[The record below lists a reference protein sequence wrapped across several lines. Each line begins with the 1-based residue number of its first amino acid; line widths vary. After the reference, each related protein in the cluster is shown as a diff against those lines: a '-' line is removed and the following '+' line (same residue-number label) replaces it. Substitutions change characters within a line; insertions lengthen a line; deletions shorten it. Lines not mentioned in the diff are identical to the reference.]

1 MKKQSFK
8 VVIPAR
14 LESARFPGKILAKI
28 NDKPMIQHVYERVA
42 ESDADE
48 IVIAVDDKYVANEV
62 SRFMD
67 NVELTCSGQPT
78 GTDRIREVLE
88 NRGWSDDTKIVNVQG
103 DSPLISP
110 VSINQVGRLLTTFSE
125 ADVATLATRITKTE
139 DFHDSNI
146 VKVVWDARGYA
157 LYFSRAP
164 IPAQEGYNVY
174 AWRHL
179 GIYGYTV
186 NAVRMITSSPPV
198 PIERFEK
205 LEQLR
210 AMYMGLKIKV
220 AIAEEP
226 HDIDVDVPAD
236 VKTVENIMIDIASDR

>member
-1 MKKQSFK
+1 
-8 VVIPAR
+8 
-14 LESARFPGKILAKI
+14 
-28 NDKPMIQHVYERVA
+28 MIQHVYEKAVD
-42 ESDADE
+42 SGADE
-48 IVIAVDDKYVANEV
+48 IVIAVDNKEVANHV
-62 SRFMD
+62 SQFMD
-67 NVELTCSGQPT
+67 NVEFTRVGQPT

-88 NRGWSDDTKIVNVQG
+88 NRGWPDDTLIVNVQG

-110 VSINQVGRLLTTFSE
+110 TSIDQVGRILRLNTE
-125 ADVATLATRITKTE
+125 ADIATLATRITKVE
-139 DFHDSNI
+139 EFHNSNV

-164 IPAQEGYNVY
+164 IPAQDGYDVY

-186 NAVRMITSSPPV
+186 NALRTITSCPQV

-226 HDIDVDVPAD
+226 HGTDVDVPEDIA
-236 VKTVENIMIDIASDR
+236 VVEDIMIDIASDR